1 MYRVPKPLLEGGT
14 MAWDFS
20 TEPEFQEQLD
30 WVEEFCREEIEPIDL
45 LFPGAA
51 KSRDPKMKALVDPL
65 KQEVKDR
72 GLWALFLDE
81 DLGGPGFGLLKLAL
95 LNEILAKYGS
105 SPVIFGTQG
114 PDTGNME
121 ILAAYGTPE
130 QKERWLVPLMN
141 QELWSAYSMTE
152 PQGGSD
158 PTLFKTTAVRN
169 GREWVIH
176 GEKWFTSFGQEAD
189 LLFVMCN
196 NGIFVVDQGTP
207 GIEWLNGAGGHSHV
221 RYNNVRVPLD
231 RLLGPEGGGRVLAQR
246 RLGGG
251 RIHHA
256 MRTVATCRKAI
267 DMMSERAL
275 SRQSHGSVIANHQMV
290 QEAIADSWSQYNML
304 RLLVLYTAW
313 KIDHSSTRDAR
324 AEIAMCKTTCAE
336 VQKDIVFRAIHIFGS
351 LGVTHLTPL
360 QDMWSGVPTQFIMDG
375 PNEVHKVTIAKS
387 VLRSY
392 EPHEGNWPSEF
403 LPAKR
408 EQAKRKFAELLTS
421 DEEIAKRVVA
431 LERSQYTGIS

>member
-1 MYRVPKPLLEGGT
+1 

-30 WVEEFCREEIEPIDL
+30 WVRQFCEEEIKPIDL

-65 KQEVKDR
+65 KQQVKDK

-81 DLGGPGFGLLKLAL
+81 ELGGPGFGQLKLAL
-95 LNEILAKYGS
+95 LNEVLAEYGS
-105 SPVIFGTQG
+105 APVVFGTQG

-121 ILAAYGTPE
+121 ILAAHGTPE
-130 QKERWLVPLMN
+130 QKERWLIPLMN

-158 PTLFKTTAVRN
+158 PSLFKTTAVRE
-169 GREWVIH
+169 GDEWVIN
-176 GEKWFTSFGQEAD
+176 GEKWFTSFGKHAD
-189 LLFVMCN
+189 LLFVMCQ
-196 NGIFVVDQGTP
+196 NGIFIVEQGTP
-207 GIEWLNGAGGHSHV
+207 GIEWLNGAGSHDHV

-231 RLLGPEGGGRVLAQR
+231 HLLGPEGGGRMLAQR

-256 MRTVATCRKAI
+256 MRTVAACKRAI
-267 DMMSERAL
+267 DMMAERAL
-275 SRQSHGSVIANHQMV
+275 SRESHGKVISDHQMV
-290 QEAIADSWSQYNML
+290 QEQIADSWSQYNML

-313 KIDHSSTRDAR
+313 KIDNSSTRDAR
-324 AEIAMCKTTCAE
+324 TEIAMCKTTCAE
-336 VQKDIVFRAIHIFGS
+336 IQKDIVFRAIHMFGS

-360 QDMWSGVPTQFIMDG
+360 QQMWSGVPTQFIMDG
-375 PNEVHKVTIAKS
+375 PNEVHKVTIAKN
-387 VLRSY
+387 VLKNY
-392 EPHEGNWPSEF
+392 QPHEGNWPTEF

-408 EQAKRKFAELLTS
+408 EQAKKKFADLLANDPEL
-421 DEEIAKRVVA
+421 AKRVEMV
-431 LERSQYTGIS
+431 ERGQYSTIS